1 MLKLTYKVVALLG
14 VLSLTQSCKINK
26 DYAQT
31 NPYELENY
39 RQEKIETD
47 TTSLADYEWKS
58 FFSDSLL
65 LFYIDEGLANNL
77 DVLKASQSLQI
88 TQAYVKQAKAG
99 FLPNVNAGAGV
110 GENVPSINTFSGG
123 GIPEG
128 TNFEDIYLGASLSWE
143 ADIWGRIK
151 SQKKAALAQYLQT
164 ENVQRLVK
172 SQLVTSIAYNYYLLL
187 ALDEKREIVFSSIQ
201 NRTEGVST
209 IKALKEAGTVTEVA
223 VKQNEALLYNAQA
236 LLVEIESS
244 IKIIENAFSTLLGRT
259 PQAIPRT
266 NLSEQVFTQDLD
278 VGIPIQLLDNRP
290 DVLAAEYNLVNAFEL
305 TNVAHA
311 SMYPVLSISAGA
323 GLNSQNFGNLFSLN
337 SLFATVLGN
346 LTQPIFNQ
354 RRLKTNK
361 EVAKSKQ
368 EIAFWDYKQTILQ
381 AYSEVSNALYTY
393 NANTKS
399 LVIKKKENDALVKA
413 IEYSEELQGQGLAN
427 YLEVLRAKDN
437 ALNTQLSIIDLEL
450 TKLQTITNLYQALG
464 GGWK

>member
-1 MLKLTYKVVALLG
+1 MLKLTYRVVALLG
-14 VLSLTQSCKINK
+14 VLSLIQSCKINK

-31 NPYELENY
+31 NPYELESY

-47 TTSLADYEWKS
+47 TTSLADYEWKR
-58 FFSDSLL
+58 FFSDTLL
-65 LFYIDEGLANNL
+65 LSYIDEGLANNL
-77 DVLKASQSLQI
+77 DVLKANQNLQI

-99 FLPNVNAGAGV
+99 FLPNVNAATGI
-110 GENVPSINTFSGG
+110 GESISGG
-123 GIPEG
+123 GLPDG
-128 TNFEDIYLGASLSWE
+128 TNFTDLTVGASLSWE
-143 ADIWGRIK
+143 ADIWGRIR

-172 SQLVTSIAYNYYLLL
+172 SQVVTAIASNYYLLL
-187 ALDEKREIVFSSIQ
+187 ALDEKREIVLSSIQ

-236 LLVEIESS
+236 LQIEIENA
-244 IKIIENAFSTLLGRT
+244 IKIIENAYSTLLGRT

-266 NLSEQVFTQDLD
+266 RLSEQVFTQDLN
-278 VGIPIQLLDNRP
+278 VGVPIQLLDNRP

-311 SMYPVLSISAGA
+311 SMYPALSISASA
-323 GLNSQNFGNLFSLN
+323 GLNSQNFDNLFSVN
-337 SLFATVLGN
+337 SVFANVVGN

-361 EVAKSKQ
+361 EVAQSNQ
-368 EIAFWDYKQTILQ
+368 EIAFLEYKQTVLQ

-399 LVIKKKENDALVKA
+399 LVIKKQENDALVKA

-437 ALNTQLSIIDLEL
+437 ALSTQLSIVDLEF
-450 TKLQTITNLYQALG
+450 TKLQSITNLYQALG
-464 GGWK
+464 GGWR

>member
-1 MLKLTYKVVALLG
+1 MLKLIYRVVVLLG
-14 VLSLTQSCKINK
+14 ALSLIQSCKINK
-26 DYAQT
+26 DYART
-31 NPYELENY
+31 NPYELESY

-47 TTSLADYEWKS
+47 TTSLADYEWKR

-65 LFYIDEGLANNL
+65 LAYIDEGLANNF
-77 DVLKASQSLQI
+77 DVLKANQNLQI
-88 TQAYVKQAKAG
+88 TQAYVKQAKAS
-99 FLPNVNAGAGV
+99 FLPNVNAATGV
-110 GENVPSINTFSGG
+110 GENRPSISTFSGSG
-123 GIPEG
+123 LPEG
-128 TNFEDIYLGASLSWE
+128 TRFGDGYVGASLSWE
-143 ADIWGRIK
+143 ADIWGRIR

-172 SQLVTSIAYNYYLLL
+172 SQVVNAIAYNYYLLL
-187 ALDEKREIVFSSIQ
+187 ALDEKREIVLSSIQ

-223 VKQNEALLYNAQA
+223 VKQTEALLYNAQA
-236 LLVEIESS
+236 LQIEIENA

-266 NLSEQVFTQDLD
+266 RLSEQAFTKDLN
-278 VGIPIQLLDNRP
+278 VGVPIQLLDNRP
-290 DVLAAEYNLVNAFEL
+290 DVMAAEYHLINAFEL

-311 SMYPVLSISAGA
+311 SMYPALSISASA
-323 GLNSQNFGNLFSLN
+323 GLNSQNFDNLFSLN

-361 EVAKSKQ
+361 EVAQSNQ
-368 EIAFWDYKQTILQ
+368 EITFLDYKQTVLR
-381 AYSEVSNALYTY
+381 AYGEVSDALYTY
-393 NANTKS
+393 NANIKS
-399 LVIKKKENDALVKA
+399 LVIKKQENDALVDA
-413 IEYSEELQGQGLAN
+413 INYSEELQGQGLAN

-437 ALNTQLSIIDLEL
+437 ALSAQLSIVDLEF
-450 TKLQTITNLYQALG
+450 TKLQSITNLYQALG

>member
-1 MLKLTYKVVALLG
+1 
-14 VLSLTQSCKINK
+14 
-26 DYAQT
+26 
-31 NPYELENY
+31 
-39 RQEKIETD
+39 
-47 TTSLADYEWKS
+47 
-58 FFSDSLL
+58 
-65 LFYIDEGLANNL
+65 
-77 DVLKASQSLQI
+77 
-88 TQAYVKQAKAG
+88 
-99 FLPNVNAGAGV
+99 
-110 GENVPSINTFSGG
+110 
-123 GIPEG
+123 
-128 TNFEDIYLGASLSWE
+128 
-143 ADIWGRIK
+143 
-151 SQKKAALAQYLQT
+151 
-164 ENVQRLVK
+164 
-172 SQLVTSIAYNYYLLL
+172 
-187 ALDEKREIVFSSIQ
+187 
-201 NRTEGVST
+201 
-209 IKALKEAGTVTEVA
+209 
-223 VKQNEALLYNAQA
+223 NEALLYNAQA
-236 LLVEIESS
+236 LLVEIENA
-244 IKIIENAFSTLLGRT
+244 IKIIENAFSTLLGRD
-259 PQAIPRT
+259 PQTIPRT
-266 NLSEQVFTQDLD
+266 KLSQQVFTQDLD

-311 SMYPVLSISAGA
+311 SMYPALSISASA
-323 GLNSQNFGNLFSLN
+323 GLNSQNFDNLFSLN

-368 EIAFWDYKQTILQ
+368 EIAFLDYKQTILQ
-381 AYSEVSNALYTY
+381 AYSEVSNALYAY

>member
-1 MLKLTYKVVALLG
+1 MSILTYKVVVLLG
-14 VLSLTQSCKINK
+14 VLFLIQSCKINK

-31 NPYELENY
+31 DPYEIENY
-39 RQEKIETD
+39 RQDKIKTD

-65 LFYIDEGLANNL
+65 LSYIDEGLANNL
-77 DVLKASQSLQI
+77 DVLKANQNLQI

-99 FLPNVNAGAGV
+99 FLPNVNAATGV
-110 GENVPSINTFSGG
+110 GESISGG
-123 GIPEG
+123 GLPEG
-128 TNFEDIYLGASLSWE
+128 TNFTDITVGASLSWE
-143 ADIWGRIK
+143 ADIWGRIR
-151 SQKKAALAQYLQT
+151 SQKKAALARYLQT

-187 ALDEKREIVFSSIQ
+187 ALDEKREIVLSSIQ

-209 IKALKEAGTVTEVA
+209 IKALKEAGIVTEVA

-236 LLVEIESS
+236 LLVEIENS

-259 PQAIPRT
+259 PQSVPRT
-266 NLSEQVFTQDLD
+266 KLSQQVLTRDLD

-311 SMYPVLSISAGA
+311 SMYPALSISANA
-323 GLNSQNFGNLFSLN
+323 GLNSQNFDNLFSLN
-337 SLFATVLGN
+337 SVFANVLGN

-361 EVAKSKQ
+361 EVAQSNQ
-368 EIAFWDYKQTILQ
+368 EIAFLDYKQTVLQ
-381 AYSEVSNALYTY
+381 AYGEVSNALYTY
-393 NANTKS
+393 DANGRS
-399 LVIKKKENDALVKA
+399 LVIKKQENDALVKA

-437 ALNTQLSIIDLEL
+437 ALSTQLSIIDLEL